1 MELDKIRKRIDLLE
15 KKFNDYVTRS
25 EIILLE
31 KALAAMINKYLREP
45 TRPEFGKWGD
55 DNKAKVL
62 AIKKK
67 ECDELSGNDDS
78 NETSL

>member
-1 MELDKIRKRIDLLE
+1 MDLLE
-15 KKFNDYVTRS
+15 KRLEAFVTHND
-25 EIILLE
+25 I
-31 KALAAMINKYLREP
+31 KALAQVLAAMIQKYLSEP
-45 TRPEFGKWGD
+45 RKPEFGKWGE